1 MELKFPFGLRH
12 DNRLPPIRI
21 PSTYMRE
28 MVDSEQE
35 VVPQTQ
41 EVKFGGNVCPAPGE
55 EAFEFAVAFQYPKS
69 AFHLNGAVDPEHNSS
84 FTCNILL

>member
-1 MELKFPFGLRH
+1 
-12 DNRLPPIRI
+12 
-21 PSTYMRE
+21 MRFQASR
-28 MVDSEQE
+28 VAFCPQLVQ

-84 FTCNILL
+84 FTCNILP